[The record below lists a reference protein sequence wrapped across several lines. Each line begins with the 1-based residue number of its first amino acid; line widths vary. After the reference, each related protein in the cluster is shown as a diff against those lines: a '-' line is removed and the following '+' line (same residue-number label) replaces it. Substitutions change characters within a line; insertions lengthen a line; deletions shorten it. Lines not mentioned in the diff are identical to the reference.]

1 MVLVGEL
8 LASCVEPS
16 AYCDDTQEIVIG
28 TPVSF
33 WLPLVLAVVTVLLL
47 GAVAVRLV
55 ARRERRRADRTHES

>member
-1 MVLVGEL
+1 MRLVEEL

-33 WLPLVLAVVTVLLL
+33 WLPFVLAVVTVLLI
-47 GAVAVRLV
+47 GIVAARLV
-55 ARRERRRADRTHES
+55 ARRERRRADQAQDS